1 METLAAS
8 LREPQ
13 AVQLEYLAL
22 SLWER
27 GAGGAVMG
35 LLDALR
41 GRAGTCLKTLIMQ
54 APFLQEDE
62 SMQVASRAV
71 DIINAGGLPAMSFW
85 RGQFSIDGVGS
96 LAYRKVVDAL
106 IKREDAQWYASW

>member
-1 METLAAS
+1 
-8 LREPQ
+8 
-13 AVQLEYLAL
+13 
-22 SLWER
+22 
-27 GAGGAVMG
+27 MG
-35 LLDALR
+35 LLDALQ
-41 GRAGTCLKTLIMQ
+41 GRAGTCLETLIME

-85 RGQFSIDGVGS
+85 RGQFSINGS

-106 IKREDAQWYASW
+106 INREDAQWYASW